1 MNLNRFA
8 AALFAVITVSAA
20 TIPVAASA
28 LPSGHSDSHSAKI
41 VKAATTTMLRKHVG
55 SAGVYDLT
63 VTVHSSANSL
73 VTLQIGHVARRT
85 RTLGVAHR
93 AKLRV
98 RLTIKRHTITISA
111 SSALVKPRLNVK
123 LVDIS
128 TASAGGSKGSTGTS
142 DKPST
147 STTPAS
153 ATRASGPFGP
163 TGPTGPIG
171 TTAPAPTPAPALAPA
186 PASTGYQSGPLYL
199 PNSFAPVADYS
210 NLTRDY
216 EFTGSALPAD
226 WSTGTNSYGFQATEF
241 QPSQVSMTGSSVAL
255 TATNQTSPSGSPY
268 TSGWI
273 STVGAFSFQYGMV
286 DFRAKMPAGQGLWSG
301 LWLASPPNTS
311 PGTELDVQEMLL
323 GNTHNVF
330 GSLHNW
336 GPTPYWVEQQY
347 AAEPNDMSAGFND
360 FQVIWQPGMVTWAV
374 NGVAYAQ
381 YTEQEAAA
389 AGRAW
394 PYDAGNGVYLIADL
408 VVGAASDWGGA
419 PDSTT
424 VFPATMQI
432 QSVKVW
438 E

>member
-8 AALFAVITVSAA
+8 ASLVAVITVSAA

-41 VKAATTTMLRKHVG
+41 AKTATTTMLRKHVP

-63 VTVHSSANSL
+63 VTVHSSTNSL
-73 VTLQIGHVARRT
+73 VTLHIGHFARRT

-123 LVDIS
+123 LVDVS

-142 DKPST
+142 GKPST
-147 STTPAS
+147 SPSSAP

-163 TGPTGPIG
+163 TGPTGSND
-171 TTAPAPTPAPALAPA
+171 TTAATPAPTPAPA
-186 PASTGYQSGPLYL
+186 STAYQDGPFYI
-199 PNSFAPVADYS
+199 PDSFAPVADYS
-210 NLTRDY
+210 TLTRDY

-226 WSTGTNSYGFQATEF
+226 WSTGTDNYGFQATQF

-255 TATNQTSPSGSPY
+255 TATNQTSPNGSPY
-268 TSGWI
+268 SSGWI

-286 DFRAKMPAGQGLWSG
+286 DYRAKMPAGQGLWSG
-301 LWLASPPNTS
+301 LWLASSPNTS
-311 PGTELDVQEMLL
+311 PDTEIDVQEMLL

-330 GSLHNW
+330 GSLHSW
-336 GPTPYWVEQQY
+336 GPGPNWEEQQY

-381 YTEQEAAA
+381 YTEQEAVA
-389 AGRAW
+389 AGQTW
-394 PYDAGNGVYLIADL
+394 PYDGGNGVYLIADL
-408 VVGAASDWGGA
+408 AVGGASDWGGA

>member
-8 AALFAVITVSAA
+8 AGVFAVLTVSAA

-28 LPSGHSDSHSAKI
+28 LPSGHSNSHSAKI
-41 VKAATTTMLRKHVG
+41 AKTAATTLVREHVR

-63 VTVHSSANSL
+63 VTVRSSTDSL
-73 VTLQIGHVARRT
+73 VTLQIGQLARRT
-85 RTLGVAHR
+85 HTRGVAHR
-93 AKLRV
+93 AKLRL

-111 SSALVKPRLNVK
+111 SSAVVKPRLDVK
-123 LVDIS
+123 LVDVS

-147 STTPAS
+147 STSPAP

-163 TGPTGPIG
+163 TGPAG
-171 TTAPAPTPAPALAPA
+171 TPAPATPPAPAPA
-186 PASTGYQSGPLYL
+186 PASAGYQDGPFWL
-199 PNSFAPVADYS
+199 PNGFAPVADYT

-226 WSTGTNSYGFQATEF
+226 WSTGTDNYGFQATEF

-255 TATNQTSPSGSPY
+255 TATNQTSPNGSPY

-273 STVGAFSFQYGMV
+273 STAGAFSLQYGMV
-286 DFRAKMPAGQGLWSG
+286 DFRAEMPAGQGLWSG
-301 LWLASPPNTS
+301 LWMASPPNTS
-311 PGTELDVQEMLL
+311 PDTELDVQEMLL

-330 GSLHNW
+330 GTLHSW
-336 GPTPYWVEQQY
+336 GPTPYWQEQQY
-347 AAEPNDMSAGFND
+347 ASEPDDMSADFHD

-374 NGVAYAQ
+374 DGYAYAQ
-381 YTEQEAAA
+381 YTAQQAEAA
-389 AGRAW
+389 GQTW
-394 PYDAGNGVYLIADL
+394 PYDAGNGEYLIADL
-408 VVGAASDWGGA
+408 AVAAASDWGGA

-424 VFPATMQI
+424 VFPASMQI